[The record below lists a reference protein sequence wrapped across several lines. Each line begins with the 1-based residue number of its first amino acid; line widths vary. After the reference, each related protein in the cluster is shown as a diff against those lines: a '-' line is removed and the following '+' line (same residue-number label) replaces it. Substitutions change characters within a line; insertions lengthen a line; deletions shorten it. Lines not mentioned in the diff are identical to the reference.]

1 MAERSSELLSAL
13 AGGMKYFYE
22 TVFLAK
28 HISLSFI
35 FFIFIFLKHISL
47 SFK

>member
-28 HISLSFI
+28 HISLSFT
-35 FFIFIFLKHISL
+35 FLKHISL